1 MTGVT
6 VVGNAR
12 PATCASRA
20 LQNGKK
26 DRTMLNSFSKIGLTA
41 FAAFIATIP
50 LANWMIGNVGTFCVP
65 DGPCM
70 IPVAPGLMAPSGVLV
85 VGLAFV
91 LRDVVQREL
100 GAKYALIAI
109 LLGAGLSGLVAPPSL
124 VVASVAAFAIS
135 ELADFAV
142 YTPLQKRGLVRAVL
156 ASSVVGL
163 ILDSAVFLYLAFGS
177 LAYIE
182 GQVVGKLLMVLL
194 AVPVV
199 KYYRDKVLIK
209 GHESF

>member
-1 MTGVT
+1 
-6 VVGNAR
+6 
-12 PATCASRA
+12 
-20 LQNGKK
+20 
-26 DRTMLNSFSKIGLTA
+26 MLNSFSKIGLTA

-50 LANWMIGNVGTFCVP
+50 LANWMIGNFGTFCVP

-163 ILDSAVFLYLAFGS
+163 VLDSAVFLYLAFGS

-199 KYYRDKVLIK
+199 KYYRDKVLIN